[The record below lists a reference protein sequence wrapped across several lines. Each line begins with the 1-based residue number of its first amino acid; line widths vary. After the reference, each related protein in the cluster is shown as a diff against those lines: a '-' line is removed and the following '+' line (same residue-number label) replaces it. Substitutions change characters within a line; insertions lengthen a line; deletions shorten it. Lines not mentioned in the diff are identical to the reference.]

1 MKEKN
6 NNTKVAFE
14 EKYFNFLK
22 DKSKK
27 EFRTLKATIEM
38 IVVQY
43 IDGQL
48 NGKEETKP
56 KFHPHFPPNAR

>member
-1 MKEKN
+1 MKDN

-22 DKSKK
+22 EKSKK
-27 EFRTLKATIEM
+27 EFRSLKATIEM

-43 IDGQL
+43 VENEL
-48 NGKEETKP
+48 KTKEI
-56 KFHPHFPPNAR
+56 KFRA